1 LKTYLG
7 IGISEYKREWDEIG
21 SALRKADLVIAIS
34 KQTQQDVE
42 DWFGVDSEV
51 NYLGV
56 DVETANE
63 CLAGFEL
70 GQRRK
75 QFCAI
80 GNLYDHKRFDLLVKV
95 FNKLGERFIMMG
107 DGYMRPILERM
118 AELNVILSGA
128 VSERQKFRVMA
139 RSLALVHASV
149 CEGFFLPAAE
159 ALYCRT
165 PVIAH
170 DLPTLREVY
179 EDKLMYWRSE
189 EELAERI
196 AEVKESKP
204 EGDRD
209 FVLRKKLTLQD
220 CVDRLI
226 PLFRQALSS

>member
-1 LKTYLG
+1 LKKYLG
-7 IGISEYKREWDEIG
+7 ISLEQYKREWDEIG
-21 SALRKADLVIAIS
+21 DALRKADLVISIS

-56 DVETANE
+56 DQEVADE
-63 CLAGFEL
+63 CLAGFEP

-95 FNKLGERFIMMG
+95 FNKLGERLVLMG
-107 DGYMRPILERM
+107 DGYMRPLLERM
-118 AELNVILSGA
+118 AGLNVVLSGA

-179 EDKLMYWRSE
+179 EDKLLYWRSE
-189 EELAERI
+189 DELSELI
-196 AEVKESKP
+196 EEVKADEP

-209 FVLRKKLTLQD
+209 FILRRRLTLQD
-220 CVDRLI
+220 CASR
-226 PLFRQALSS
+226 LSSLFERL